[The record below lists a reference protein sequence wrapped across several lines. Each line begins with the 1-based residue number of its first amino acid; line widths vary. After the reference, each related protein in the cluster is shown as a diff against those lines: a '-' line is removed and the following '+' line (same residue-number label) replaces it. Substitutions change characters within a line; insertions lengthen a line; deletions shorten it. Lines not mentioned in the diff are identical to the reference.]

1 MYTPR
6 SFQMEESAIPGFL
19 TQNPF
24 GQLLIARGGR
34 KSAAGKTAAGLDRNT
49 GSGFPENGI
58 EIGLAPFILQQG
70 SPSPAHLL
78 GHIAR
83 ASPLA
88 RSLTTGTE
96 ASVFFLGP
104 HAYVSPNNY
113 LATGLVPTWNYQ
125 AVLAEGTLSVIQD
138 HDQLREILDRTTQLL
153 EGDSI
158 DAWRPDWSDPAM
170 ENLLS
175 SIVGVDLEVR
185 LWSGKEKLAQNRS
198 DNDYNRL
205 RQNFA
210 NSPDGQARSLAAA
223 MPERIAPSQRGRPR
237 GS

>member
-34 KSAAGKTAAGLDRNT
+34 KSAADKTAAGLDRNT

-88 RSLTTGTE
+88 RSLATGIE

-113 LATGLVPTWNYQ
+113 LSTGLVPTWNYQ

-158 DAWRPDWSDPAM
+158 DAWRPDWSEPAM

-185 LWSGKEKLAQNRS
+185 LWSGKEKLSQNRS
-198 DNDYNRL
+198 DSDYNRL
-205 RQNFA
+205 RQNFE

-223 MPERIAPSQRGRPR
+223 MPERTAPSQPGRPR
-237 GS
+237 RS